1 MAKLTAEQRVQKS
14 HVALMNDPKYCLY
27 SGIFMLGKTEVR
39 DDLPTACTNGRD
51 TFYGRKFV
59 DELSEPEL
67 KGLILHENLH
77 KAFRHTTV
85 WKHLYEKQPQ
95 LANMACDFVINLMI
109 HDSDPN
115 GNAVTLPK
123 GGCLDEKY
131 RGMDAGEVFKKL
143 MQQAKQ
149 GGKGGKGDGGG
160 DQESQGGEG
169 FDEHDWESANEMS
182 EDEKQALAREVDQ
195 ALRQGAILAGK
206 LSGNVPREIT
216 DAMEAKVNWREV
228 LRDFVSSIC
237 VDRDNS
243 TWRRPNRR
251 WVDQGVYMPSVV
263 GEAVGRI
270 GVAIDMSGSIGTEE
284 IGQFL
289 GELLS
294 ICNHVQPEGVDLI
307 YWDTAVCA
315 HEKYERGEYEAIMTS
330 TKPKGGGGTDA
341 SCIPLYL
348 KELSPKPNL
357 ECVIVL
363 TDGYIS
369 DWGDWHVPVFWGIT
383 SKGVDA
389 PCGVGV
395 YVGD

>member
-1 MAKLTAEQRVQKS
+1 MAKLSAEQRVQKS

-39 DDLPTACTNGRD
+39 DDMPTACTDGRN
-51 TFYGRKFV
+51 TYYGRKFV
-59 DELSEPEL
+59 DKLSEPEL

-95 LANMACDFVINLMI
+95 LANMACDYVINLMI
-109 HDSDPN
+109 HDSDPS
-115 GNAVTLPK
+115 GQAVTLPE

-143 MQQAKQ
+143 MQQAKDKQ
-149 GGKGGKGDGGG
+149 NGKGNGDGSEKSEDG
-160 DQESQGGEG
+160 QG
-169 FDEHDWESANEMS
+169 FDEHDWDGANEMS

-195 ALRQGAILAGK
+195 ALRQGALLAGK
-206 LSGNVPREIT
+206 LNGNVPREIT
-216 DAMEAKVNWREV
+216 EAMEPKVNWRDV
-228 LRDFVSSIC
+228 LREFVNSIC

-251 WVDQGVYMPSVV
+251 WVDQGVYMPSVI

-294 ICNHVQPEGVDLI
+294 ICNHVQPEGIDLI
-307 YWDTAVCA
+307 YWDTQVCA
-315 HEKYERGEYEAIMTS
+315 HEKYDRGDYECIISS
-330 TKPKGGGGTDA
+330 TKPAGGGGTDA
-341 SCIPLYL
+341 SCIPPYIEEH
-348 KELSPKPNL
+348 KINL
-357 ECVIVL
+357 ECCIVL

-369 DWGDWHVPVFWGIT
+369 DWGNWKTPVFWGIT
-383 SKGVDA
+383 SKHVDA
-389 PCGVGV
+389 PCGVGI